1 MQIIVEACIGLG
13 VALWSYLP
21 KSKNLLKVKLAD
33 HAKDRYALSRLYDQF
48 DARPSFEN
56 YMSNR
61 GRLRALRIGKSLPAP
76 PKSL

>member
-1 MQIIVEACIGLG
+1 MEACIGLS

-21 KSKNLLKVKLAD
+21 KSKGLMKVKLAD
-33 HAKDRYALSRLYDQF
+33 HAKDRQVLLRLFDQF

-56 YMSNR
+56 FMSNR
-61 GRLRALRIGKSLPAP
+61 GHFRALRLAKSLPAP